1 MPWAHLERL
10 TAHPQLFLSAAD
22 QIGSGVALVARE
34 DLTYLVVN
42 EALGRIDG
50 VAVEDH
56 VGRAVPDV
64 LPPSQ
69 WRWLE
74 PLSRRVFAGEEVTTR
89 YTDTIDGGLRV
100 ADVRLS
106 PVREDGEVAAMLV
119 VVTDVSV
126 GETVRRHSDQLLVLA
141 LELNLAE
148 SLGEV
153 AEAVAA
159 HSRHCFGAVDTGV
172 YWRYDPQGLVRLS
185 RETSGTVTTPV
196 MERVGLEER
205 VPVAH
210 VVNGRQALWLD
221 EPGDWSPY
229 PAFLDPVAALG
240 WPVVGVIPLGA
251 AREVRGALY
260 LTFAAGRQVPD
271 HERQAVQTLAALCA
285 AALERLVRAEEA
297 RAVAD
302 RLHLTRGRLDALD
315 ATGAFGIVRGGL
327 DGALHAND
335 RFLSMVGL
343 GALPSDGLP
352 WTRLTPPE
360 WSDTDAQALGRAR
373 VTGEPTAYEKELWHA
388 DGRRVPVHV
397 SLLRSRKE
405 PFEAT
410 AVVLDL
416 TEVKEKERRSRLLL
430 EDRQRLSQ
438 TVQTA
443 LLPTLPDGL
452 DGGPLPVVSA
462 YQPGDERLALGGD
475 FYDVVRRPDGR
486 LGLLVGDVCGHG
498 PLAAAVGAACRI
510 AWRTGMLSGADLVV
524 AVGLVDLVLRSER
537 EEEGTFATI
546 VSAIYDSRNGDLE
559 LLSAGHPPP
568 LLLDLVAGHRTMV
581 VDQGPLLGVVDRAE
595 HVVNRMALHDGQ
607 ALLLYTDGL
616 IEGRARPGSSTRLGD
631 DGLHE
636 LLGDLPAADLCHPQR
651 IIDEANARH
660 GAALPDDVALLV
672 LVARPVDCLEV
683 LAGVEAHSLTSSVPA
698 SAP

>member
-1 MPWAHLERL
+1 MVATDLRHRGGPFPRRTPPWAHLERL
-10 TAHPQLFLSAAD
+10 TKHPQLFLSAAD

-42 EALGRIDG
+42 EAMGRIDG

-56 VGRAVPDV
+56 VGRAVPEV
-64 LPPSQ
+64 LPAAQ

-74 PLSRRVFAGEEVTTR
+74 PLSRRVFAGEEVTSR
-89 YTDTIDGGLRV
+89 YTDTVDGGLRV
-100 ADVRLS
+100 VDVRLA
-106 PVREDGEVAAMLV
+106 PVREEGEVAAMLV

-159 HSRHCFGAVDTGV
+159 HSRHCFGAVDTGL
-172 YWRYDPQGLVRLS
+172 YLRCDPQSLVRLS
-185 RETSGTVTTPV
+185 RETSGTVTISG
-196 MERVGLEER
+196 MERVGLEET

-210 VVNGRQALWLD
+210 VVKGRRALWLE

-315 ATGAFGIVRGGL
+315 ATGAFGIVRGDL

-343 GALPSDGLP
+343 VRFL
-352 WTRLTPPE
+352 
-360 WSDTDAQALGRAR
+360 
-373 VTGEPTAYEKELWHA
+373 PTACR
-388 DGRRVPVHV
+388 GRG
-397 SLLRSRKE
+397 SR
-405 PFEAT
+405 
-410 AVVLDL
+410 
-416 TEVKEKERRSRLLL
+416 RRSG
-430 EDRQRLSQ
+430 
-438 TVQTA
+438 
-443 LLPTLPDGL
+443 PTPTRRHSG
-452 DGGPLPVVSA
+452 V
-462 YQPGDERLALGGD
+462 PG
-475 FYDVVRRPDGR
+475 
-486 LGLLVGDVCGHG
+486 
-498 PLAAAVGAACRI
+498 
-510 AWRTGMLSGADLVV
+510 
-524 AVGLVDLVLRSER
+524 
-537 EEEGTFATI
+537 
-546 VSAIYDSRNGDLE
+546 
-559 LLSAGHPPP
+559 
-568 LLLDLVAGHRTMV
+568 
-581 VDQGPLLGVVDRAE
+581 
-595 HVVNRMALHDGQ
+595 
-607 ALLLYTDGL
+607 
-616 IEGRARPGSSTRLGD
+616 
-631 DGLHE
+631 
-636 LLGDLPAADLCHPQR
+636 
-651 IIDEANARH
+651 
-660 GAALPDDVALLV
+660 
-672 LVARPVDCLEV
+672 
-683 LAGVEAHSLTSSVPA
+683 
-698 SAP
+698 

>member
-1 MPWAHLERL
+1 
-10 TAHPQLFLSAAD
+10 
-22 QIGSGVALVARE
+22 
-34 DLTYLVVN
+34 
-42 EALGRIDG
+42 
-50 VAVEDH
+50 
-56 VGRAVPDV
+56 
-64 LPPSQ
+64 
-69 WRWLE
+69 
-74 PLSRRVFAGEEVTTR
+74 
-89 YTDTIDGGLRV
+89 
-100 ADVRLS
+100 
-106 PVREDGEVAAMLV
+106 
-119 VVTDVSV
+119 
-126 GETVRRHSDQLLVLA
+126 
-141 LELNLAE
+141 
-148 SLGEV
+148 
-153 AEAVAA
+153 
-159 HSRHCFGAVDTGV
+159 
-172 YWRYDPQGLVRLS
+172 
-185 RETSGTVTTPV
+185 
-196 MERVGLEER
+196 
-205 VPVAH
+205 
-210 VVNGRQALWLD
+210 
-221 EPGDWSPY
+221 
-229 PAFLDPVAALG
+229 
-240 WPVVGVIPLGA
+240 
-251 AREVRGALY
+251 
-260 LTFAAGRQVPD
+260 
-271 HERQAVQTLAALCA
+271 
-285 AALERLVRAEEA
+285 
-297 RAVAD
+297 
-302 RLHLTRGRLDALD
+302 
-315 ATGAFGIVRGGL
+315 
-327 DGALHAND
+327 
-335 RFLSMVGL
+335 
-343 GALPSDGLP
+343 
-352 WTRLTPPE
+352 
-360 WSDTDAQALGRAR
+360 

-397 SLLRSRKE
+397 SVLRSRKE

-498 PLAAAVGAACRI
+498 PVAAAVGAACRI

-595 HVVNRMALHDGQ
+595 HVVNRMGLHDGQ

-631 DGLHE
+631 DDSTSSWGTCRRRTSATPS
-636 LLGDLPAADLCHPQR
+636 GSSTRRTPAMARRCPTTSPCSSSWPGRWTAWRYSPGARPSPSPAAFRRQPPDGLVRAGGGQPR
-651 IIDEANARH
+651 TPRSRPPTRRASGTRS
-660 GAALPDDVALLV
+660 AAAGSTHRPRPGCRCAWSSSTAGWDRRSRTGLV
-672 LVARPVDCLEV
+672 VGQP
-683 LAGVEAHSLTSSVPA
+683 
-698 SAP
+698 